1 LDSGPADAV
10 AEASL
15 FARCARLLAV
25 AGGVLMIAVAALVT
39 MSVLLRWITDSG
51 ISGDFELV
59 QIGLAVSIFAFL
71 PICALRRGNVMV
83 DTFTGRLPAGA
94 RGAIDAVWGLAYAGI
109 AGLIAW
115 RLAAGARDTIVS
127 NTDSMVLRL
136 PYGWAIALCAVLAG
150 FLALAAAWTALRL
163 WRERP

>member
-1 LDSGPADAV
+1 LSPGPADTGV
-10 AEASL
+10 DLSL
-15 FARCARLLAV
+15 LARCARLLAI
-25 AGGVLMIAVAALVT
+25 AGGLLMIAVAALVT

-59 QIGLAVSIFAFL
+59 QIGLAISIFAFL

-94 RGAIDAVWGLAYAGI
+94 RGAIDAVWALVYAGI

-115 RLAAGARDTIVS
+115 RLVAGARDTITS
-127 NTDSMVLRL
+127 NTGSMVLGL

-150 FLALAAAWTALRL
+150 FLALASAWVALRL
-163 WRERP
+163 WQQRP